1 MAKQFMLTTVDNPF
15 DPFEQFDE
23 WYSFD
28 KEKGYDSSERLD
40 RIVHFTDE
48 MTESEINNETER
60 AIDEIV
66 FHDFLDIYKKV
77 SKELKEVDEN
87 LIDDDE

>member
-15 DPFEQFDE
+15 DPFEQFDD

-40 RIVHFTDE
+40 RIANFTDD
-48 MTESEINNETER
+48 MTDVEINTETER
-60 AIDEIV
+60 AIDEII

-77 SKELKEVDEN
+77 SKELKEVDES
-87 LIDDDE
+87 LIDDD